1 MEIKVV
7 KKSDVKNEETI
18 KKATLPKGAPQ
29 PFVTADM
36 KNINKTSPAALH
48 PELPR
53 RVMEIPG
60 GPKRSDHLIPINNEA
75 NTLKVGG
82 NISLIGEIIACE
94 KLVVEGKV
102 EATLNDAKVIEVCEG
117 GFFKGNAGVE
127 AASISGKF
135 LGTLIAKDVLTIHK
149 GGHVE
154 GSIRY
159 GKIII
164 EAGGEITGDMSSLEI
179 ENKLSAGQNSSA
191 D

>member
-1 MEIKVV
+1 MV

-18 KKATLPKGAPQ
+18 KKENLPRGAPQ
-29 PFVTADM
+29 PFVTADTEN
-36 KNINKTSPAALH
+36 KNKTSPAALH

-53 RVMEIPG
+53 RLMEIPG
-60 GPKRSDHLIPINNEA
+60 GPKRSDHMMSINNDA

-82 NISLIGEIIACE
+82 NISLNGKIIACE
-94 KLVVEGKV
+94 KLVVEGNV

-135 LGTLIAKDVLTIHK
+135 VGTLIAKDVLTIHK

-179 ENKLSAGQNSSA
+179 ENKPSAHQDSST